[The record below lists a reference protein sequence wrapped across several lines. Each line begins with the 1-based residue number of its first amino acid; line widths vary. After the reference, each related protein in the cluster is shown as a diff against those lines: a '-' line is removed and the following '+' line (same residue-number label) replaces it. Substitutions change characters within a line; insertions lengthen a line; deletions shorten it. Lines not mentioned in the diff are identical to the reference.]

1 MYTSYIILLYLYINK
16 QTQKPETMKTT
27 KSQIEELAQ
36 EVKVSLTATTEG
48 RKTVADNC
56 KKLYDTIEEGLY
68 EKYGEEAVNDAYFDL
83 CKGNFAEPYMCEQKI
98 SKFTLYSTI
107 FINNIA

>member
-1 MYTSYIILLYLYINK
+1 MLYLYINK
-16 QTQKPETMKTT
+16 QTQKIETMKAT

-68 EKYGEEAVNDAYFDL
+68 EKYGKKPLTMHILIYA
-83 CKGNFAEPYMCEQKI
+83 KGILQNRTCVIRKK
-98 SKFTLYSTI
+98 SKFTLYATI